1 MVERFEREIKE
12 ILANQLDTNTID
24 DLNEYHKGQ
33 WCPVQGTFCQEGYC
47 SECDIARRQNNSLK
61 S

>member
-24 DLNEYHKGQ
+24 DLSEYHKGQ

-47 SECDIARRQNNSLK
+47 SGCDIAVRQNDSFK
-61 S
+61 I